1 MTNNAA
7 RWARPPAT
15 ASQSRDPERL
25 PSPASGN
32 ALAYICRHP
41 RGAAAPSVA
50 ALSSARDLRS
60 PADVQAKLQGLKAVD
75 LVKGRYGE
83 WPILHDQGDR
93 QTCIAFAVTA
103 CLELLRAGQSGAF
116 ASLSP
121 QFVYW
126 HMRTGKWPPPLPPG
140 WEDGATKLS
149 HAQQVLATYGFCSW
163 QACPS
168 DSSLPPGACLEGPE
182 PSAAAKAEGAAHLVT
197 HGVYQPEQ
205 VPGIARQV
213 YDQLAQ
219 DRPVAIAIPVY
230 SPSDGSAL
238 TNWNVAMSSGEVVD
252 PYKDEFR
259 VFNSG
264 HAVCVVGFQ
273 PDPLEP
279 GGGWF
284 IFRNSIGL
292 NWASGLWD
300 GDDAPRIPGRG
311 YGAISATY
319 VEGYCWEFFS
329 PILT

>member
-1 MTNNAA
+1 MTSNPA
-7 RWARPPAT
+7 RWAR
-15 ASQSRDPERL
+15 SPEAFRSL
-25 PSPASGN
+25 ASGN

-60 PADVQAKLQGLKAVD
+60 PADVRAKLQGLKAVD
-75 LVKGRYGE
+75 LVKGRYGK

-168 DSSLPPGACLEGPE
+168 DSSLPPGASLEGPE
-182 PSAAAKAEGAAHLVT
+182 PSAAAKAEGAAHLVPN
-197 HGVYQPEQ
+197 GVYQPEQ

-230 SPSDGSAL
+230 SPADGSGL
-238 TNWNVAMSSGEVVD
+238 TNWNVGMSSGEVVD

>member
-1 MTNNAA
+1 
-7 RWARPPAT
+7 
-15 ASQSRDPERL
+15 L
-25 PSPASGN
+25 PSFASGH
-32 ALAYICRHP
+32 ALTYICRHP
-41 RGAAAPSVA
+41 RGAAAPSTA
-50 ALSSARDLRS
+50 ALSSARNLRS
-60 PADVQAKLQGLKAVD
+60 PADVQAKLQRLKEID
-75 LVKGRYGE
+75 LVKGRYDK

-103 CLELLRAGQSGAF
+103 CLELLRATQSGNF
-116 ASLSP
+116 VSLSP

-149 HAQQVLATYGFCSW
+149 HARQVLATYGFCSW

-168 DSSLPPGACLEGPE
+168 DSSLPPGESLEGPE
-182 PSAAAKAEGAAHLVT
+182 PSAAATAEGTAHRVPD
-197 HGVYQPEQ
+197 GVYQPEQ

-219 DRPVAIAIPVY
+219 RRPVAIAIPVY
-230 SPSDGSAL
+230 SQADGSAL
-238 TNWNVAMSSGEVVD
+238 TNWSVGMSSGEVVD
-252 PYKDEFR
+252 PYKDKFQ

-292 NWASGLWD
+292 NWASGLWY